1 MADDDDDEIGR
12 QIVGA
17 VRREIEP
24 AHGATIVDLQK
35 STEQLAFAAA
45 RATAEKPALQGR
57 PKIAFFDRASFAGPD
72 LVGGAHGL
80 MVSISWLSANCRIL
94 AIRLGRL
101 PPRTSAFFA
110 CASHVSRQSLSPFLT
125 RGDRRLQPTLAVTSL
140 ARRVDLP

>member
-12 QIVGA
+12 QIVSA

-45 RATAEKPALQGR
+45 RATAAKPALQGG
-57 PKIAFFDRASFAGPD
+57 PKIAFFDRAGFAGRD

-80 MVSISWLSANCRIL
+80 HDLALFELPNFSDPAWAPSAANLGLLRLRVSRLSQKPFTLSA
-94 AIRLGRL
+94 
-101 PPRTSAFFA
+101 A
-110 CASHVSRQSLSPFLT
+110 C
-125 RGDRRLQPTLAVTSL
+125 DRRLQPWLL
-140 ARRVDLP
+140 

>member
-45 RATAEKPALQGR
+45 RPTAEKPALQGR
-57 PKIAFFDRASFAGPD
+57 RKIAFFDRASFAGPD

-80 MVSISWLSANCRIL
+80 MVSISWLSSNCEFL
-94 AIRLGRL
+94 QSGLGDFRRE
-101 PPRTSAFFA
+101 PRPS
-110 CASHVSRQSLSPFLT
+110 
-125 RGDRRLQPTLAVTSL
+125 SL
-140 ARRVDLP
+140 ARLTSRAKAFHAFCRVTIEGSNPPWLLLLWRGGWIF